1 MYIRN
6 KVGPRTEPWETPDVT
21 ANVVDSTFL
30 TTTRWFWL
38 VKKFWIQ
45 FTMRGSTFEKFLS
58 LSTSHL

>member
-38 VKKFWIQ
+38 VKKSWI
-45 FTMRGSTFEKFLS
+45 
-58 LSTSHL
+58 